1 MKHTLFA
8 VLATTALTFSA
19 PAFSAATKLDNNAT
33 TNNGKALEQ
42 PGTMQN
48 GSGANGSSTEMN
60 PNGSSS
66 GSSSEVNG
74 RNCLPQARFNSMSP
88 EAQARLK
95 SQGIAIC
102 QSGTNESSGAMHN
115 GSPSGS
121 SQEHYGNFDKDK

>member
-19 PAFSAATKLDNNAT
+19 PAFAAGNYNTNGNAV
-33 TNNGKALEQ
+33 EQ
-42 PGTMQN
+42 PGTMHN
-48 GSGANGSSTEMN
+48 GSGANGSPTEMN

-74 RNCLPQARFNSMSP
+74 RNCLPQSQFRSMSP
-88 EAQARLK
+88 QAQTRLK
-95 SQGIAIC
+95 SQGISIC
-102 QSGTNESSGAMHN
+102 QPGTNESGGAMHN

-121 SQEHYGNFDKDK
+121 SQEHYGNFDKNK